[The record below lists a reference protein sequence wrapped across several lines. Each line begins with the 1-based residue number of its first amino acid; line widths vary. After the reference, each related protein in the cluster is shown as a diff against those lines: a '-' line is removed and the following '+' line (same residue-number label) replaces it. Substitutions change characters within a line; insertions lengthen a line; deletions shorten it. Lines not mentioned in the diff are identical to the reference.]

1 MPKVPEFQ
9 RILYDNCQLFNIFI
23 VISGKDQNMDHKSR
37 CENCIV
43 RQFNSLRAM
52 TKEELKRVSDSK
64 LTKTIKKGEALFEEG
79 DKLNGVYCV
88 REGVSKLSKLS
99 ANGKDQ
105 IVKLATKGEVM
116 GQRSVIVEESAN
128 LSAVAVNDMQV
139 CFIPKEAIVN
149 TLHSNPDF
157 TYEVLRHMAHD
168 LKEADDVIVDMSH
181 HLKEADDVIVN
192 MSQKTVKQRIA
203 EAFLYLKNNYGE
215 DKDGYLLLTLSREDI
230 ANVVGTATESCI
242 RIISEFKKK
251 GLLKSSGK
259 KLGIVNEKG
268 LQDLADGF

>member
-1 MPKVPEFQ
+1 
-9 RILYDNCQLFNIFI
+9 
-23 VISGKDQNMDHKSR
+23 MDHKTR
-37 CENCIV
+37 CENCII

-64 LTKTIKKGEALFEEG
+64 TTKTIKKGEALFEEG
-79 DKLNGVYCV
+79 DKLNGVFCV

-128 LSAVAVNDMQV
+128 LSAVAVNDMEV
-139 CFIPKEAIVN
+139 CFIPKEAIVH
-149 TLHSNPDF
+149 TLHTNPDF

-168 LKEADDVIVDMSH
+168 
-181 HLKEADDVIVN
+181 LKEADDVIVN

-203 EAFLYLKNNYGE
+203 EAFLYLKHNYGE
-215 DKDGYLLLTLSREDI
+215 DKDGYLILTLSREDI

-259 KLGIVNEKG
+259 KLGIVDEKG

>member
-1 MPKVPEFQ
+1 
-9 RILYDNCQLFNIFI
+9 
-23 VISGKDQNMDHKSR
+23 MDHKKR
-37 CENCIV
+37 CENCII

-52 TKEELKRVSDSK
+52 TKEELKRVAD
-64 LTKTIKKGEALFEEG
+64 TKTTKTFKKGEALFEEG
-79 DKLNGVYCV
+79 EKLNGVFCV
-88 REGVSKLSKLS
+88 RNGVSKLSKLS

-128 LSAVAVNDMQV
+128 LSAVAVNDMEV

-149 TLHSNPDF
+149 TLHTNTDF

-168 LKEADDVIVDMSH
+168 
-181 HLKEADDVIVN
+181 LKEADDVIVN

-203 EAFLYLKNNYGE
+203 EAFLYLRNNYGE
-215 DKDGYLLLTLSREDI
+215 DEEGYLSLTLSREDI

-251 GLLKSSGK
+251 GYLKSSGK
-259 KLGIVNEKG
+259 KLGIADLKG